1 MEFIPWVMYEQIKY
15 TKETIMIKIIS
26 PDQFKKIPWKNGK
39 GITTELAIN
48 DGGTL
53 EDFDWRIS
61 IAGVVEDGE
70 FSDFSGYHRNLKL
83 LEGNGIK
90 LKYDNNKIDHLDNIL
105 SIASFDGACK
115 TVGMLKDGSI
125 KDFNVITRIGKYKV
139 NIETY
144 IENKSVELKS
154 SFLCF
159 IYSLKNSSLISK
171 DNKKNDNTLIP
182 AGNLLQL
189 SYSEIVNL
197 QIKGEKVIV
206 IYFDKIKKN

>member
-1 MEFIPWVMYEQIKY
+1 
-15 TKETIMIKIIS
+15 MIKIIT
-26 PDQFKKIPWKNGK
+26 PDHFKKIPWKNGK

-70 FSDFSGYHRNLKL
+70 FSDFSGYHRNLIL
-83 LEGNGIK
+83 LEGNGIQ
-90 LKYDNNKIDHLDNIL
+90 LKYNNSKIDHLDNIL

-115 TVGMLKDGSI
+115 TVGTLKDGSI
-125 KDFNVITRIGKYKV
+125 KDFNVITRAGKYHV
-139 NIETY
+139 NIETH
-144 IENKSVELKS
+144 IEEIIIELKS

-171 DNKKNDNTLIP
+171 DKKNDTLVP

-189 SYSEIVNL
+189 THSDLVNL
-197 QIKGEKVIV
+197 QFKGEKIIV
-206 IYFDKIKKN
+206 IYFDKFN